1 VFIDGWLD
9 GALAWGRPVDVLEL
23 PDGTLLISDDHQ
35 GVLYRV
41 RYSGERVGAEADR
54 DQARADRDQV
64 LADLA
69 TAGRF
74 KAGTCTTCHGADGVS
89 LFPVMP
95 NLAGQVAPYS
105 EAQLRAFRDGERTS
119 PLMVDAV
126 RHLSDPDIEA
136 LAAFYATK
144 EPMKGDAD
152 PELAARGKPL

>member
-1 VFIDGWLD
+1 
-9 GALAWGRPVDVLEL
+9 
-23 PDGTLLISDDHQ
+23 
-35 GVLYRV
+35 
-41 RYSGERVGAEADR
+41 
-54 DQARADRDQV
+54 
-64 LADLA
+64 LA

-74 KAGTCTTCHGADGVS
+74 KAGTCTTCHGADGVA

-136 LAAFYATK
+136 LAACYATK
-144 EPMKGDAD
+144 EPMKGDAGL
-152 PELAARGKPL
+152 ELAARGKPLYEGKGLADPSHVCAACHGPNGEGNAAAGFRRFEVSTRNTR